1 MSHWTGR
8 RHRRHQTGRRR
19 GRLLRL
25 ALFAALVVVG
35 LRRLRDRHEL
45 HEHFAGAHHGH
56 AMDPHYD

>member
-1 MSHWTGR
+1 M
-8 RHRRHQTGRRR
+8 RHRTKRRR

-25 ALFAALVVVG
+25 AVFATLAAVV

-45 HEHFAGAHHGH
+45 HEHFAAAHNGH

>member
-1 MSHWTGR
+1 MSHRTSR
-8 RHRRHQTGRRR
+8 RHRRHRTNRRR

-45 HEHFAGAHHGH
+45 REHFAGAHRGH
-56 AMDPHYD
+56 ALDPHYD